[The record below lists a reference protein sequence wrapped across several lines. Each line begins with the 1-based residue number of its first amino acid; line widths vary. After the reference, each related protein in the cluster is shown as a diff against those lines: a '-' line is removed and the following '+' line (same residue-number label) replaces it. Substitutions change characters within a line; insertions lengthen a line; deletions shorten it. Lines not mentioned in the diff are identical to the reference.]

1 VIKKNFHKNIHL
13 EFSVVIPAYNEE
25 GSIEEVLTE
34 LLEVLGTGPEYEV
47 VVVDDGSTD
56 KTKDILSR
64 LITTQ
69 PFLKRL
75 HVVRHPRSF
84 GKSTALRTAARHAR
98 GEWLLTMDADGQN
111 DPRDFKMLRTKTYL
125 DNPPALVCG
134 IRTNRKATGARRIA
148 SRSANFLRRIV
159 LDDDCPDTAC
169 GVKYIR
175 RDVFMELPLFDG
187 QHRFYPA
194 LVKLY
199 GHDISNINVSDR
211 ERMAGQSKYT
221 NMGRALVGFFD
232 LLGVLWLRKRTKPPI
247 F

>member
-1 VIKKNFHKNIHL
+1 MTKDTCREAQL
-13 EFSVVIPAYNEE
+13 EFSVIIPALNEE
-25 GSIEEVLTE
+25 GSIQEVLSE

-47 VVVDDGSTD
+47 IVVDDGSTD
-56 KTKDILSR
+56 RTKEILKR
-64 LITTQ
+64 LITTK
-69 PFLKRL
+69 PFFKRVNVI
-75 HVVRHPRSF
+75 HHPCSF
-84 GKSTALRTAARHAR
+84 GKATALRTAARYAR

-111 DPRDFKMLRTKTYL
+111 DPHDFKMVRSKTRV
-125 DNPPALVCG
+125 DSPPALVCG
-134 IRTNRKATGARRIA
+134 VRNNRKTTGARRIA
-148 SRSANFLRRIV
+148 SKSANFLRRVI

-175 RDVFMELPLFDG
+175 RDVFLELPLFDG

-199 GHDISNINVSDR
+199 GYDITNINVSDR
-211 ERMAGQSKYT
+211 KRMAGQSKYT
-221 NMGRALVGFFD
+221 NLGRALVGFFD